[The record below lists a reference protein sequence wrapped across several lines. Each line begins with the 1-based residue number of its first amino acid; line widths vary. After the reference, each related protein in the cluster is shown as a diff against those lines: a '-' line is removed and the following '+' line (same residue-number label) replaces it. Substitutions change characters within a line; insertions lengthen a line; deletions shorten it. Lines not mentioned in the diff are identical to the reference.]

1 MQTDLILGRPDFA
14 SAARAQE
21 NCFLLANGL
30 GGYCALSAA
39 WSATRGDHAL
49 LMACT
54 TPPAERLDLV
64 HRLGETL
71 TVGEQSV
78 FLSTQD
84 RTGAEGEDGWR
95 HLALFDA
102 AAPRWV
108 YDALGVR
115 VTRRVAMAY
124 GQNTVAVQYT
134 VQNGTDEPCT
144 LAVTPWLRFVP
155 KGGRL
160 TQRRRFAWGG
170 GVIESGGVRL
180 YYAVEHGRAEARPL
194 RFEHE
199 YYRHDAPDGRT
210 ATGLAAAAGR
220 FVFTAAPGQ
229 TQTFAVVFG
238 LEAPLPKARAV
249 LAGQAHRRKAQAA
262 AAGLK
267 SPLGQALSA
276 AADAFLVQRQSTGG
290 MTILA
295 GYPFFGDWGR
305 DTMIALPGLA
315 LSTGRYAD
323 AKSIL
328 RTFAAHEQDG
338 LMPNLFPQDGAPP
351 QYNTVDAALLFLHCL
366 WLYHRRTGDDAFVRE
381 VWPVAQRIVQRYCAG
396 TRHGIRRDAD
406 GLLCAGQGLDQVT
419 WMDVRIGAHL
429 PTPRHGKPVEVNAYW
444 YNALR
449 QMADLAPL
457 AGADAAPYAALAKQA
472 GESFRRAFWM
482 PGENRLRD
490 VVSAVPGPADT
501 QLRPNQIFAAAMPY
515 TPLTKPM
522 AAGVVASVR
531 RALWTPCG
539 LRTLDAA
546 DPAFHPVYGG
556 PQRVRD
562 LAYHQGTVW
571 PWLLGGY
578 WLAVLRLG
586 GFDAASRAAV
596 ADDLAALAPALREGC
611 IGQLPEIYDGGAP
624 GVSRGCFAQ
633 AWSVGE
639 VLRVCEALERPQA
652 AGFAGTWAQEAETQD
667 T

>member
-1 MQTDLILGRPDFA
+1 
-14 SAARAQE
+14 
-21 NCFLLANGL
+21 
-30 GGYCALSAA
+30 
-39 WSATRGDHAL
+39 
-49 LMACT
+49 MACT

-64 HRLGETL
+64 HRLGEAL
-71 TVGEQSV
+71 TVGEQTV

-84 RTGAEGEDGWR
+84 RTDAEGEDGWQ

-102 AAPRWV
+102 AATRWV

-134 VQNGTDEPCT
+134 VQNGADGPCT

-160 TQRRRFAWGG
+160 TRRRRFAWGG

-180 YYAVEHGRAEARPL
+180 YYAVEHGPRRSPGPCALNANITATTRPTA
-194 RFEHE
+194 
-199 YYRHDAPDGRT
+199 APP
-210 ATGLAAAAGR
+210 TGLAAAAGR

-238 LEAPLPKARAV
+238 LESAAAQGARGAGRAGPPPQSAGRGRRAQKARW
-249 LAGQAHRRKAQAA
+249 GRR
-262 AAGLK
+262 
-267 SPLGQALSA
+267 LSA

-366 WLYHRRTGDDAFVRE
+366 WLYHRRTGDAAFVRE

-396 TRHGIRRDAD
+396 THHGIPPGRRRPA
-406 GLLCAGQGLDQVT
+406 
-419 WMDVRIGAHL
+419 VR
-429 PTPRHGKPVEVNAYW
+429 R
-444 YNALR
+444 
-449 QMADLAPL
+449 
-457 AGADAAPYAALAKQA
+457 AGAGPGDLDGCAHRHPPAHAAPRQTGGGQRLLVQRPVPDGRPGPAGRGRRRPLCRAGRTGGRKFPAARS
-472 GESFRRAFWM
+472 GCRRNAACATS
-482 PGENRLRD
+482 
-490 VVSAVPGPADT
+490 SAPCPAPADT
-501 QLRPNQIFAAAMPY
+501 QLRPNQIFAAAMP
-515 TPLTKPM
+515 T
-522 AAGVVASVR
+522 R
-531 RALWTPCG
+531 R
-539 LRTLDAA
+539 
-546 DPAFHPVYGG
+546 
-556 PQRVRD
+556 
-562 LAYHQGTVW
+562 
-571 PWLLGGY
+571 
-578 WLAVLRLG
+578 
-586 GFDAASRAAV
+586 
-596 ADDLAALAPALREGC
+596 
-611 IGQLPEIYDGGAP
+611 
-624 GVSRGCFAQ
+624 
-633 AWSVGE
+633 
-639 VLRVCEALERPQA
+639 
-652 AGFAGTWAQEAETQD
+652 
-667 T
+667 

>member
-14 SAARAQE
+14 SAGRAQE
-21 NCFLLANGL
+21 NCFLLTNGL

-54 TPPAERLDLV
+54 TPPAKRLDLV
-64 HRLGETL
+64 HRLGEAL
-71 TVGEQSV
+71 TVGEQTV

-84 RTGAEGEDGWR
+84 RTDAEGEDGWQ

-102 AAPRWV
+102 AATRWV

-134 VQNGTDEPCT
+134 VQNGADGPCM

-160 TQRRRFAWGG
+160 TRRRRFAWGG

-194 RFEHE
+194 RFEHAH
-199 YYRHDAPDGRT
+199 YRHDAPDGRT
-210 ATGLAAAAGR
+210 AAGLAAAAGR

-238 LEAPLPKARAV
+238 LESPLPKARAV
-249 LAGQAHRRKAQAA
+249 LAGQARRRKAQAA

-366 WLYHRRTGDDAFVRE
+366 WLYHRRTGDAAFVRE

-396 TRHGIRRDAD
+396 THHGIRRDAD

-419 WMDVRIGAHL
+419 WMDVRIGTHL

-444 YNALR
+444 YNALC

-457 AGADAAPYAALAKQA
+457 AGADAAPYAALAQQA

-482 PGENRLRD
+482 PEERRLRD

-522 AAGVVASVR
+522 AVGVVASVR

-652 AGFAGTWAQEAETQD
+652 AGFAGTWVQEAETQD
-667 T
+667 A